1 MTMKTKKIVIKSTSG
16 FCPVDC
22 AYSDKLTIMPNS
34 IAYEYKPYLEDDN
47 SLNAYK
53 KWSYKTTNSIFSLA
67 FEKIAVA
74 VDEILSR
81 DQEAM
86 YCDCGNIDFIVT
98 YEDGNRVAR
107 EFGVPADEFADCFKA
122 IREIIPVTE
131 DVPEAIRISE
141 DCEDE

>member
-1 MTMKTKKIVIKSTSG
+1 MKKKKIVIKSTSG
-16 FCPVDC
+16 FFSVKY
-22 AYSDKLTIMPNS
+22 AYNDKLTITANS
-34 IAYEYKPYLEDDN
+34 IAYEYKPYLENDN

-67 FEKIAVA
+67 FEKIAMA

-86 YCDCGNIDFIVT
+86 CCDCGSIDFIVI
-98 YEDGNRVAR
+98 YDDGNKVVR
-107 EFGVPADEFADCFKA
+107 EFIVPADEFADCFK
-122 IREIIPVTE
+122 IIKGIIPVTE

-141 DCEDE
+141 DCDDE

>member
-1 MTMKTKKIVIKSTSG
+1 MKTKKIVIKSTSG
-16 FCPVDC
+16 FCPVDY
-22 AYSDKLTIMPNS
+22 AYNDKLTITANS
-34 IAYEYKPYLEDDN
+34 IAYEYKPYLESD
-47 SLNAYK
+47 S
-53 KWSYKTTNSIFSLA
+53 SA

-86 YCDCGNIDFIVT
+86 YCDSGNIDFIVT
-98 YEDGNRVAR
+98 YDDGNKVAR
-107 EFGVPADEFADCFKA
+107 EFGVPADEFADCFKI

-141 DCEDE
+141 DCDDE

>member
-1 MTMKTKKIVIKSTSG
+1 MKTKKIVIKSTSG
-16 FCPVDC
+16 FCSVNY
-22 AYSDKLTIMPNS
+22 AYRDKLTITPNS
-34 IAYEYKPYLEDDN
+34 IAYEYKPYLEGDN

-86 YCDCGNIDFIVT
+86 CCDCGNIDFIVT
-98 YEDGNRVAR
+98 YEDGNRVVC
-107 EFGVPADEFADCFKA
+107 EFWVPADEFADCFKI
-122 IREIIPVTE
+122 IREIIPVAE
-131 DVPEAIRISE
+131 DVPKAIRISE

>member
-1 MTMKTKKIVIKSTSG
+1 MKTKKIVIKSTSG
-16 FCPVDC
+16 FCSVDY

-67 FEKIAVA
+67 FEKIAEA
-74 VDEILSR
+74 VDEILGR

-98 YEDGNRVAR
+98 YDDGNKVAR
-107 EFGVPADEFADCFKA
+107 EF
-122 IREIIPVTE
+122 
-131 DVPEAIRISE
+131 
-141 DCEDE
+141 

>member
-1 MTMKTKKIVIKSTSG
+1 MTIT
-16 FCPVDC
+16 
-22 AYSDKLTIMPNS
+22 ANS
-34 IAYEYKPYLEDDN
+34 IAYEYKPYLEIDN
-47 SLNAYK
+47 SLNMRR
-53 KWSYKTTNSIFSLA
+53 KWSYKTTNSIFSSA

-86 YCDCGNIDFIVT
+86 YCDSGNIDFIVT
-98 YEDGNRVAR
+98 YDDGNKMVR
-107 EFGVPADEFADCFKA
+107 EFGVPADEFANCFKI

-141 DCEDE
+141 DCDDE

>member
-1 MTMKTKKIVIKSTSG
+1 MKTKKIVIKAHLD
-16 FCPVDC
+16 FCPVDY
-22 AYSDKLTIMPNS
+22 AYNDKLTITANS
-34 IAYEYKPYLEDDN
+34 IAYEYKPYLESDN
-47 SLNAYK
+47 SLNVHR

-98 YEDGNRVAR
+98 YDDGNKVAR
-107 EFGVPADEFADCFKA
+107 EFGVPADEFVDCFKI

-131 DVPEAIRISE
+131 DVPEAIKISE
-141 DCEDE
+141 DCDDE

>member
-1 MTMKTKKIVIKSTSG
+1 MIVKTKKIVIKSTSG
-16 FCPVDC
+16 FCPVEY
-22 AYSDKLTIMPNS
+22 AYNDKLTIPANS
-34 IAYEYKPYLEDDN
+34 IAYEYKPYLENDN
-47 SLNAYK
+47 SLNVRR
-53 KWSYKTTNSIFSLA
+53 KWSYKTTNSIFSLV

-81 DQEAM
+81 NQEAM

-98 YEDGNRVAR
+98 YDDGNKV
-107 EFGVPADEFADCFKA
+107 ADEFADCFKI

-141 DCEDE
+141 DCDEE

>member
-1 MTMKTKKIVIKSTSG
+1 MIVKTKKIVIKSTSG
-16 FCPVDC
+16 FCSVEY
-22 AYSDKLTIMPNS
+22 AYNDKLTITANS
-34 IAYEYKPYLEDDN
+34 IAYEYKPYLESDN
-47 SLNAYK
+47 SLNVHR
-53 KWSYKTTNSIFSLA
+53 KWSYKTANSIFSLA
-67 FEKIAVA
+67 FEKIAMA

-98 YEDGNRVAR
+98 YDDGNKVAR
-107 EFGVPADEFADCFKA
+107 EFGVPADEFADCFKI

-141 DCEDE
+141 DCDEE

>member
-1 MTMKTKKIVIKSTSG
+1 MIVKTKKIVIKSTSG
-16 FCPVDC
+16 FCPVEY
-22 AYSDKLTIMPNS
+22 AYNDKLTITANS
-34 IAYEYKPYLEDDN
+34 ISYECKPYFESDN
-47 SLNAYK
+47 SLNVRR
-53 KWSYKTTNSIFSLA
+53 KWSYKTTNSIFSLV

-74 VDEILSR
+74 VDETLSR

-98 YEDGNRVAR
+98 YDDGNKVAC
-107 EFGVPADEFADCFKA
+107 EFGVPADEFADCFKI

-141 DCEDE
+141 DCDEE